1 MHSLNQLLEVELTL
15 LLVVS
20 SDKGQ
25 RFDCVSP
32 LNVIH
37 CSPFTPHAK

>member
-1 MHSLNQLLEVELTL
+1 MHGLNQLLEAEVTP
-15 LLVVS
+15 LLVLS

-25 RFDCVSP
+25 RFDCVGP

-37 CSPFTPHAK
+37 CSPFTPHGK